1 MRWTRAGAGSLAA
14 AAIAAF
20 VYGLT
25 LSPSVGAGDS
35 GELILAAH
43 SLGIPHPPGYPLWL
57 LLGRCVDLLPWGT
70 VALRMN
76 ALSAVL
82 AACAVG
88 LFYHLA
94 ARCGLDLI
102 GRCAATCVFAGST
115 LLWDSA
121 VQAEVY
127 SLATVAFLAVA
138 LAAIRARS
146 TRTGGPRADAALFL
160 IAGIALL
167 AHQTLLFP
175 VLALSCWVLSRRFS
189 AWRCAGA
196 LAWVVA
202 GFSLVLLLP
211 VRSGAHPWL
220 DWGHDHN
227 LGSLWANLLRRNYGG
242 MRQNVF
248 RLDLT
253 RDEFLCMGGLVAASC
268 GGVAVVLAGIGSVA
282 ARRARAALLPL
293 SLAALTVPVALA
305 AFVAFTPDAEH
316 LAQVAPFLFPVVAVV
331 SLWAGGGLGSGLR
344 RLPRNARAPLGAV
357 CAMALLVTCALHYRI
372 CDRRDF
378 RLPERYGRDLLEALP
393 PGATLVLDGDNET
406 FLTAYLSRIEAVRT
420 DVNLVNRRGHVF
432 DDPYGLE
439 GVPRSGWPEIQHRV
453 DMERLRTSR
462 VPVYYA
468 TPPEDMVKAGVRF
481 ENEGL
486 VYLATL
492 EHGAPNNVTT
502 KWPKSTALL
511 PGGPER
517 YDYVTRKLA
526 ITYSA
531 TRAQTLW
538 DDGRYAD
545 ALPWFED
552 AALVGFDFPAARM
565 NLAVAA
571 AAAGKPDVTLT
582 ELLAA
587 MQLAPY
593 DPEPSARLA
602 VLFAV
607 AGRYRDAA
615 VYFERAY
622 RILPSPQLASN
633 AARAWSLAGERERA
647 RYWGTRG

>member
-1 MRWTRAGAGSLAA
+1 MRWTRAGAGSLVA

-57 LLGRCVDLLPWGT
+57 LLARCADLLPWGS
-70 VALRMN
+70 VAFRIN

-82 AACAVG
+82 SACAVG

-94 ARCGLDLI
+94 ARCGLDRI
-102 GRCAATCVFAGST
+102 GRLAATCVFGGST

-146 TRTGGPRADAALFL
+146 KRTGGMRADAVLFF
-160 IAGIALL
+160 IAGVALL

-175 VLALSCWVLSRRFS
+175 VLALAWWVLSRRFS
-189 AWRCAGA
+189 PWRCAGA
-196 LAWVVA
+196 LGWAVL
-202 GFSLVLLLP
+202 GFSLVLFLP
-211 VRSGAHPWL
+211 IRSGAHPWL
-220 DWGHDHN
+220 DWGHDMN
-227 LGSLWANLLRRNYGG
+227 LGSLWENLLRRNYGG
-242 MRQNVF
+242 MRQNAF

-253 RDEFLCMGGLVAASC
+253 RDELLCMGGLIAASC
-268 GGVAVVLAGIGSVA
+268 GGVGVALAGIGAAV
-282 ARRARAALLPL
+282 ARRVRATLLPL
-293 SLAALTVPVALA
+293 SLAALTVPAALV

-316 LAQVAPFLFPVVAVV
+316 LAQVAPFLIPVVALV
-331 SLWAGGGLGSGLR
+331 SLWAGAGVGTGLR
-344 RLPRNARAPLGAV
+344 RLPRNIQVPLAAACAV
-357 CAMALLVTCALHYRI
+357 ALLVTCALHYRI
-372 CDRRDF
+372 CDRVAF
-378 RLPERYGRDLLEALP
+378 RLPERYGRDLLEPLP
-393 PGATLVLDGDNET
+393 HGATLVLDGDNET
-406 FLTAYLSRIEAVRT
+406 FLTAYLSRVEAVRA
-420 DVNLVNRRGHVF
+420 DVNLVNRRGRIF
-432 DDPYGLE
+432 GDPYGLD
-439 GVPRSGWPEIQHRV
+439 GIPRSRWPEIQHRI
-453 DMERLRTSR
+453 DMGRLETSR
-462 VPVYYA
+462 APVYYA
-468 TPPEDMVKAGVRF
+468 TPPEDMVLAGVVF
-481 ENEGL
+481 SNEGL
-486 VYLATL
+486 VYRATL
-492 EHGAPNNVTT
+492 ARGVPSHPATA
-502 KWPKSTALL
+502 WPMSTALL

-526 ITYSA
+526 ISYSA
-531 TRAQTLW
+531 TRAQSLW
-538 DDGRYAD
+538 EDERYAE

-552 AALVGFDFPAARM
+552 AARVGFDFPAARM

-602 VLFAV
+602 ALFAV